1 MRKDHILTAEEKQS
15 KKQRLED
22 NRRLRTTLVD
32 NNIQIQSVLQPPTT
46 NLVYETVRKLF
57 IY

>member
-32 NNIQIQSVLQPPTT
+32 NNIQIQNVVQPPTT
-46 NLVYETVRKLF
+46 NLVYETVRKLL

>member
-22 NRRLRTTLVD
+22 NRRLRTTLIV
-32 NNIQIQSVLQPPTT
+32 NNIQIESVVQPPTT
-46 NLVYETVRKLF
+46 NLVYETVRKILL
-57 IY
+57 Y